1 MQVLMI
7 TGVWPT
13 ATNPEHAPF
22 VVRQVAFLR
31 QAGITVEVL
40 HLDGR
45 GRPAIYARRWR
56 DVRNLA
62 ARSHFDVVHAQ
73 WGQSALVALP
83 KVAPLVI
90 TFRGSDVEGVV
101 GPNGR
106 HGLSSLLLTKLS
118 KWASLAADEV
128 IVVSERLG
136 ALLPQ
141 RRCHVIPSGLDLDL
155 FTPMPKAA
163 ARQRLG
169 LDPTRRYVLFAA
181 SPSNPVKRHALAIA
195 AMRALSAPDDIDLL
209 VVSGVAPTLM
219 PHYMS
224 ACDLLL
230 LTSTHEGSPNVV
242 KEALACNL
250 PVVAV
255 NVGDVAAR
263 IGAVAGCVV
272 CGADDPNTIAAAIRA
287 VLARNERVAGRDSVL
302 ELDERV
308 LTARVI
314 AVYEQAIA
322 RHRRGWRTHAR

>member
-1 MQVLMI
+1 MHVLMI

-13 ATNPEHAPF
+13 AANPEHAPF
-22 VVRQVAFLR
+22 VVRQVEFLR
-31 QAGITVEVL
+31 QAGITVDVL

-45 GRPAIYARRWR
+45 GRPATYARRWR
-56 DVRNLA
+56 DVRSLA
-62 ARSHFDVVHAQ
+62 ARHHFDVVHAQ

-106 HGLSSLLLTKLS
+106 HGVSSVLLTRLS

-136 ALLPQ
+136 ALLPK
-141 RRCHVIPSGLDLDL
+141 RTCHVIPSGLDLDL
-155 FTPMPKAA
+155 FTPMPKAE
-163 ARQRLG
+163 ARHRLG

-181 SPSNPVKRHALAIA
+181 SPTNPVKRHALAVA
-195 AMRALSAPDDIDLL
+195 AMRALSATDDADLL

-219 PHYMS
+219 PQYMS
-224 ACDLLL
+224 AYDLLL
-230 LTSTHEGSPNVV
+230 LTSAHEGSPNVV

-255 NVGDVAAR
+255 NVGDVSAR
-263 IGAVAGCVV
+263 IGAVHGCVV
-272 CGADDPNTIAAAIRA
+272 CDADDPTTIAAAMRD
-287 VLARNERVAGRDSVL
+287 VLARDERTTGRDSVQD
-302 ELDERV
+302 LDERL

-314 AVYEQAIA
+314 SVYEQALA
-322 RHRRGWRTHAR
+322 RHRRDGRTRAS